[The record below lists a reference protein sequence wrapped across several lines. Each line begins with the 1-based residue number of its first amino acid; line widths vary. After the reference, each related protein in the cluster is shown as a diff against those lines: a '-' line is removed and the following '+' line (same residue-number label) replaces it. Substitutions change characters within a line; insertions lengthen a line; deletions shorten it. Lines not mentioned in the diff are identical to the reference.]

1 MASRRADARRRRG
14 ARSAQSTARAAV
26 AASLKTRSRD
36 AGSGQR
42 TQLRPAFKMR
52 ETRPEDTGRCA
63 SFRRSARGGAA
74 SARRGVARR
83 ACSGA
88 GFVPSVRL
96 FINRTPH
103 GPGRSSQAAERRTKA
118 ASLLSFVNDGPP
130 ADEARCPSG
139 RADLPFV
146 KCPAPRS
153 ARRRGDV
160 RGLKAPSHAIVG
172 RRRGRRR
179 EDAQRHRY
187 AVSPGTACQ
196 ATTRWPCW
204 RAAGRLDASIDE
216 R

>member
-1 MASRRADARRRRG
+1 MTRAPDNAPSSGRPSKCERRGPKIPDGALRFVGRHAAARRRRG
-14 ARSAQSTARAAV
+14 A
-26 AASLKTRSRD
+26 ASRV
-36 AGSGQR
+36 G
-42 TQLRPAFKMR
+42 
-52 ETRPEDTGRCA
+52 
-63 SFRRSARGGAA
+63 
-74 SARRGVARR
+74 

-96 FINRTPH
+96 FINRAPS
-103 GPGRSSQAAERRTKA
+103 GPGRSSQAAEHRTKA
-118 ASLLSFVNDGPP
+118 ASSLSFVNDGPP

-160 RGLKAPSHAIVG
+160 RGLKAPSRAIVG

-179 EDAQRHRY
+179 EDAQCHRY

-196 ATTRWPCW
+196 ATTRWPKLA
-204 RAAGRLDASIDE
+204 RRRRLDASIDE